1 MRMTYVNGHGIRYL
15 EFNNRAPNSSFQLD
29 QSRVLVLL
37 HGLGASAERW
47 LDVCPQLSKHFR
59 LIIPDIIGF
68 GYSDKP
74 AVEYTIDFFIEF
86 FEGFLKNLNIHKP
99 YIVGSSF
106 GGHLGAEFAIR
117 FNSRVERLALAA
129 PAGVMRSSTQVLDQ
143 YIMAALYPTFDN
155 AKRAFTN
162 MAYDPNTVTEDTV
175 RDFVNRMRLPNAKYA
190 FMSTLLGIRDSPKL
204 SGRLSKIQART
215 LLIWGNNDKMIP
227 LQYSKEFG
235 EIPMHELVVINE
247 CGHTPYVEKPEEFNR
262 SVLKFLNSVIRI

>member
-1 MRMTYVNGHGIRYL
+1 MTYVNGHGIRYL

-29 QSRVLVLL
+29 ESRVLILL

-99 YIVGSSF
+99 YIAGSSF
-106 GGHLGAEFAIR
+106 GAYLGAEFAIR
-117 FNSRVERLALAA
+117 FNSRVERLVLAA

-204 SGRLSKIQART
+204 SGRLSKIQAPT